1 MLVIQV
7 YAVGLGYQ
15 FPSWARLHLYH
26 IIKDRIMA
34 DKKKDQNRQ
43 SNKKQDAQ
51 KVSEAAE
58 KNKNPEERKRR
69 KEIVSTVVVVVVML
83 VLAAIGLWMLSGEG
97 NKPSDKLAFTVG
109 EEEVYLDEVN
119 FCILQNVV
127 NLGITTDMLNNTETK
142 DGSSAA
148 EYYKQEILELITDY
162 KVEYMT
168 AKQQGI
174 ALTEEEEKSVRSD
187 AVQFMGSINGGV
199 LKELG
204 ITQDMVI
211 KVYKQRYL
219 AKRLEDA
226 VTAEL
231 EPEEQNYCTMYMML
245 FPKVEME
252 ESGDYKRQEDGK
264 TPIMLS
270 EMDIDKRKQDADA
283 AHQELIDGADIE
295 EVAEKYGVV
304 AYSGEESNL
313 SGSFGEPFSEYAE
326 SLKEGEYSP
335 VLETESCYAILKM
348 VTENNEELAEQ
359 ILGYYNADVAKDKV
373 EEEKK
378 QWYEEAGIEGP
389 KFNGSVWEKVSL
401 YDFTQYV
408 EG

>member
-1 MLVIQV
+1 ME
-7 YAVGLGYQ
+7 
-15 FPSWARLHLYH
+15 
-26 IIKDRIMA
+26 
-34 DKKKDQNRQ
+34 KKK
-43 SNKKQDAQ
+43 A
-51 KVSEAAE
+51 
-58 KNKNPEERKRR
+58 PEERKRS
-69 KEIVSTVVVVVVML
+69 KEIVSTVVVIVVML
-83 VLAAIGLWMLSGEG
+83 ILAAIGLWMLSGEG
-97 NKPSDKLAFTVG
+97 NKPSDKLVFTVG
-109 EEEVYLDEVN
+109 EEEVYLDEIN

-127 NLGITTDMLNNTETK
+127 NLGITTDMLNNTKTK

-148 EYYKQEILELITDY
+148 EYYKQEILGLITDY

-168 AKQQGI
+168 ARQQGF
-174 ALTEEEEKSVRSD
+174 AMTEEEEKSVRSD

-199 LKELG
+199 LSELG

-211 KVYKQRYL
+211 EVYKQRYL
-219 AKRLEDA
+219 AKKLEDTVIGDIEA
-226 VTAEL
+226 
-231 EPEEQNYCTMYMML
+231 EEQKFCTMYMLL

-252 ESGDYKRQEDGK
+252 EDGDYKRQEDGE

-270 EMDIDKRKQDADA
+270 EEDIAKRKEDADTA
-283 AHQELIDGADIE
+283 YQELIDGAEIE
-295 EVAEKYGVV
+295 EVAKKYGVA

-335 VLETESCYAILKM
+335 VLDMESCYAILKM
-348 VTENNEELAEQ
+348 VTENNAELAEQ
-359 ILGYYNADVAKDKV
+359 ILGYYNSDVAKDKI

-378 QWYEEAGIEGP
+378 RWYEEAGIEGP
-389 KFNGSVWEKVSL
+389 EFNGNIWEKISL

>member
-1 MLVIQV
+1 M
-7 YAVGLGYQ
+7 
-15 FPSWARLHLYH
+15 
-26 IIKDRIMA
+26 MT
-34 DKKKDQNRQ
+34 DKKKDQGRQ
-43 SNKKQDAQ
+43 SNKKQGSE
-51 KVSEAAE
+51 KVSEVVE
-58 KNKNPEERKRR
+58 DKKDSGDHKRR
-69 KEIVSTVVVVVVML
+69 KEIVSTVVVVVVIL
-83 VLAAIGLWMLSGEG
+83 VLAAAGLWMLSGEG
-97 NKPSDKLAFTVG
+97 NKPSDKLVFTVG

-127 NLGITTDMLNNTETK
+127 NLGITSDMLNNTTAE

-162 KVEYMT
+162 KVEYIT
-168 AKQQGI
+168 AKQQGLVI
-174 ALTEEEEKSVRSD
+174 TEEEEKSIRSD
-187 AVQFMGSINGGV
+187 AVQFMGNLNGRV
-199 LKELG
+199 LSQFG

-211 KVYKQRYL
+211 EVFKQRYL
-219 AKRLEDA
+219 AKKLEDT
-226 VTAEL
+226 VTEDI
-231 EPEEQNYCTMYMML
+231 ETEEQNFCTIYMLL
-245 FPKVEME
+245 FPKVEMGE
-252 ESGDYKRQEDGK
+252 DGDYKRQEDGE

-270 EMDIDKRKQDADA
+270 EEDIAKRKEDADTA
-283 AHQELIDGADIE
+283 YQELIDGAEIE
-295 EVAEKYGVV
+295 EVAEKYGVA

-313 SGSFGEPFSEYAE
+313 SGSFGEPFSEYVE

-335 VLETESCYAILKM
+335 VLDIESCYAILKM

-359 ILGYYNADVAKDKV
+359 ILSYYNADVAKDKI

-378 QWYEEAGIEGP
+378 RWYEEVGIEKL

>member
-1 MLVIQV
+1 
-7 YAVGLGYQ
+7 
-15 FPSWARLHLYH
+15 
-26 IIKDRIMA
+26 MA
-34 DKKKDQNRQ
+34 DKKKNQNRQ
-43 SNKKQDAQ
+43 SNKKQGSE
-51 KVSEAAE
+51 KVSEAME
-58 KNKNPEERKRR
+58 KNKDVEEHKRH
-69 KEIVSTVVVVVVML
+69 KEIVSTVVVVAVML

-109 EEEVYLDEVN
+109 EEEVYLDEIN

-127 NLGITTDMLNNTETK
+127 NLGITTDMLNNTKTG
-142 DGSSAA
+142 DGGSAA

-168 AKQQGI
+168 AKQQGLVI
-174 ALTEEEEKSVRSD
+174 TEEEERSVRSD

-199 LKELG
+199 LNELG
-204 ITQDMVI
+204 ISQDMVI
-211 KVYKQRYL
+211 EVYQQRYL
-219 AKRLEDA
+219 AKKLEDT
-226 VTAEL
+226 VTEDIEA
-231 EPEEQNYCTMYMML
+231 EEQNFCTMYMLL

-252 ESGDYKRQEDGK
+252 ENGDYKRQKDGE

-270 EMDIDKRKQDADA
+270 EEDIAKRKEDADA

-295 EVAEKYGVV
+295 EVAGKYGVA

-313 SGSFGEPFSEYAE
+313 SGSFGEPFSQYAE
-326 SLKEGEYSP
+326 SLKKGEYSP

-359 ILGYYNADVAKDKV
+359 ILGYYNADVIKDKV

-378 QWYEEAGIEGP
+378 RWYEEAGIEGP
-389 KFNGSVWEKVSL
+389 KLNGNIWEKISL